1 MITGLLPPEVLSS
14 GWFEVL
20 ATFVAINTLVFAALS
35 LAKLFPP
42 LRRGRRRGP
51 PGAVA
56 AARAGGYR
64 AAVRRRPS
72 ETP

>member
-20 ATFVAINTLVFAALS
+20 ATFVAINTLVIAALS
-35 LAKLFPP
+35 LAKQFPP

-51 PGAVA
+51 PA
-56 AARAGGYR
+56 
-64 AAVRRRPS
+64 P
-72 ETP
+72 